1 MSNRTIRVNELI
13 QRELNDI
20 LHRRYQSETVAITIT
35 EVRVA
40 PDLRDARL
48 FVSIIGDDAVVKDKL
63 RWLNNYLADIRIE
76 LGRRIVLKYMPRF
89 TVALDKSTGRGNRI
103 LQVLD
108 EIGPIASEDTETDN
122 EAPHEQE
129 SDPRDEPEPELESEN
144 EEEQR

>member
-13 QRELNDI
+13 QRELGDI

-48 FVSIIGDDAVVKDKL
+48 FVSVIGDEEVVKQKL
-63 RWLNNYLADIRIE
+63 RWLKDHLHDLRIE
-76 LGRRIVLKYMPRF
+76 LGQRITLKYMPRF
-89 TVALDKSTGRGNRI
+89 TIALDKSTGRANRI

-108 EIGPIASEDTETDN
+108 EIGV
-122 EAPHEQE
+122 
-129 SDPRDEPEPELESEN
+129 PEPEKTDEDS
-144 EEEQR
+144 EEEHN

>member
-1 MSNRTIRVNELI
+1 MSNRTLRVNELI

-20 LHRRYQSETVAITIT
+20 LHSRYQSETVAITIT

-48 FVSIIGDDAVVKDKL
+48 FVSIIGKEEFVQQKL
-63 RWLNNYLADIRIE
+63 RWLREVLPDIRIE
-76 LGRRIVLKYMPRF
+76 LGRRIVLKFMPRF

-108 EIGPIASEDTETDN
+108 EIGV
-122 EAPHEQE
+122 
-129 SDPRDEPEPELESEN
+129 PEPEAT
-144 EEEQR
+144 EEDEDKG